1 MADEKQLTVAEL
13 LARNKKDRTDKD
25 EQTSRRRRRSLDEGG
40 VSVAELTGSLKKVK
54 STPPEAKHT
63 NVSIDDDAPV
73 IRAPKSKD
81 EQAAEKNAAGNKSQ
95 QANNST
101 AKPTSS
107 KPAGS
112 KPAGAKPAGAK
123 STAGKSAAGKL
134 AAGQAGIGKPAQ
146 SKPSQPKSAS
156 PKPAAEKPSAGTP
169 TASPAPKK
177 NGKPS
182 EPTASPKPAAGPASQ
197 PTAKPA
203 PAQKANAQ
211 EEKKPAQSEPK
222 DKASAKDAE
231 KKSHQPSA
239 DDTAVIQR
247 IGKSQSLQ
255 DKRKD
260 AADAAESSAK
270 ETAGAAGA
278 AGTGAAAATAAG
290 AKDAGTKGKAAAP
303 AQKPVAAAKK
313 PDDTGELSQVRDEEV
328 TEEHKKLNP
337 MSILIMVVVGIV
349 LAIVIFKG
357 FEVLWDNF
365 PRIVVAILALG
376 VTAIMVGVTHALR
389 TARDGFS
396 MFLAGITGLILTFG
410 PLLLVML

>member
-25 EQTSRRRRRSLDEGG
+25 EKTSRRRRRSLDEGG

-81 EQAAEKNAAGNKSQ
+81 EQAAEKNA
-95 QANNST
+95 T

-112 KPAGAKPAGAK
+112 TPAGAKPAGAK
-123 STAGKSAAGKL
+123 STAGKSAAGNP

-146 SKPSQPKSAS
+146 SRPSQPKSAS

-182 EPTASPKPAAGPASQ
+182 GPTASPKPAAGPASQ

-211 EEKKPAQSEPK
+211 EGKKPAQSEPE

-239 DDTAVIQR
+239 DDTAVMQR

-328 TEEHKKLNP
+328 TEEHEKLNP

>member
-25 EQTSRRRRRSLDEGG
+25 EKTSRRRRRSLDEGG

-81 EQAAEKNAAGNKSQ
+81 EQPAENKAAESKAQ
-95 QANNST
+95 QASGSA
-101 AKPTSS
+101 AKPT
-107 KPAGS
+107 GS
-112 KPAGAKPAGAK
+112 KPAAGKPA
-123 STAGKSAAGKL
+123 AGTQEGSKQGV
-134 AAGQAGIGKPAQ
+134 GQSGIGKPAQ
-146 SKPSQPKSAS
+146 TKPSQPQFAS
-156 PKPAAEKPSAGTP
+156 PKPAAEKPSAATP
-169 TASPAPKK
+169 TASPAPKQ

-182 EPTASPKPAAGPASQ
+182 GPTASPKPAAGSASQ

-211 EEKKPAQSEPK
+211 EEKKPAQSKPE

-239 DDTAVIQR
+239 DDTAVMQR

-328 TEEHKKLNP
+328 TEEHEKLNP

-396 MFLAGITGLILTFG
+396 MFLAGLTGLILTFG